1 MVHRALRHRDVLRLL
16 YGRPGHI
23 GRGAVDATSVRRS
36 GRGFDPIYLLSM
48 ARERRDDEFL
58 EHLERSLD
66 GDALDPIRERLKSAA
81 ASRVHEYPPEKLR
94 QLLHDAA
101 RPARHSR
108 PARETLGI
116 LEGLVAAR
124 RGDTHELEIPPT
136 FGPDD

>member
-1 MVHRALRHRDVLRLL
+1 
-16 YGRPGHI
+16 
-23 GRGAVDATSVRRS
+23 
-36 GRGFDPIYLLSM
+36 M

-94 QLLHDAA
+94 QLLHDA
-101 RPARHSR
+101 RDLLGIVDQL
-108 PARETLGI
+108 RETLGI

-124 RGDTHELEIPPT
+124 RGDSHELEIPPT